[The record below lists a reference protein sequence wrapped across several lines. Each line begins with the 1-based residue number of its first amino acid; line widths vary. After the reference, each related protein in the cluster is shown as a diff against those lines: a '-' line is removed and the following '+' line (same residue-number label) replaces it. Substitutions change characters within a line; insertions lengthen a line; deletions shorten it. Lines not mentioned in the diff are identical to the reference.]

1 MTGKVFFGFAL
12 ASSMFEGDCNIH
24 RRMLT
29 VAQVKRDAWALP
41 GITVHVTSDA
51 EDMSVVPVDGHL
63 DITYREAT
71 RFELRF
77 ESNRR

>member
-1 MTGKVFFGFAL
+1 VKAADHPISYRT
-12 ASSMFEGDCNIH
+12 
-24 RRMLT
+24 LT
-29 VAQVKRDAWALP
+29 DKAQVPNAAFVKRGGSSLP

-51 EDMSVVPVDGHL
+51 GDMSVTPVDGHL
-63 DITYREAT
+63 NITHREAT